1 MKNESSCKRLAGQY
15 LISKFADQLGVIVVC
30 FDDLCFATGQMRCAL
45 DEVRPQGSLG
55 QKDLVWIQVHLS
67 DHFVGHLRNNA
78 VQHLQQFNNSLKTEK
93 LTLDMNQNKNTIQ
106 IKKKRNLYWLWQRCL
121 RWFFVSPRGW
131 WSCSKSCWCVCVAS
145 CPPQKWEVLL
155 FHCRRC
161 ELRSPLQS
169 DMKDKTIRV
178 SFTWEQPGGRLHNRS
193 TSQQPRHSGV
203 AFSQTFQFDSKFG
216 EGLLHTQT
224 LPLPHE
230 AVVDVNGYDLV
241 LVQGFV
247 QKSCTHGG
255 VHAAAQQNLWERSQT
270 EALRR

>member
-1 MKNESSCKRLAGQY
+1 MTSALPLARWDALSMRSGLKVPWARKTSSGFRFISPITSLATWETTPFNIYSSSTTAWRRRSWHSTWTKIKIQYRL
-15 LISKFADQLGVIVVC
+15 
-30 FDDLCFATGQMRCAL
+30 
-45 DEVRPQGSLG
+45 
-55 QKDLVWIQVHLS
+55 
-67 DHFVGHLRNNA
+67 
-78 VQHLQQFNNSLKTEK
+78 
-93 LTLDMNQNKNTIQ
+93 
-106 IKKKRNLYWLWQRCL
+106 KKERNLYWLWQRCL